1 MNVTVVRQR
10 PNVCYIHKWVIRVLI
25 EFRKD
30 RFGFGLR
37 HNSQPWV
44 QSQQLTAHSPKTAK
58 KRTKRPEYKRR
69 RGKMEEPKAKR
80 PTRSVNVT
88 AYSTLRKWNAFK
100 WNAMSIWFGNIVY
113 EAAMAKIVCRGLGD
127 PTSWPPL
134 LWTISRNLGH
144 IFWSSLYES

>member
-44 QSQQLTAHSPKTAK
+44 QSQQLTAQPQNRQKTHK
-58 KRTKRPEYKRR
+58 TTRIQKEERENGGTK
-69 RGKMEEPKAKR
+69 GKETDKISQCYR
-80 PTRSVNVT
+80 ILHT
-88 AYSTLRKWNAFK
+88 A
-100 WNAMSIWFGNIVY
+100 
-113 EAAMAKIVCRGLGD
+113 
-127 PTSWPPL
+127 
-134 LWTISRNLGH
+134 
-144 IFWSSLYES
+144 